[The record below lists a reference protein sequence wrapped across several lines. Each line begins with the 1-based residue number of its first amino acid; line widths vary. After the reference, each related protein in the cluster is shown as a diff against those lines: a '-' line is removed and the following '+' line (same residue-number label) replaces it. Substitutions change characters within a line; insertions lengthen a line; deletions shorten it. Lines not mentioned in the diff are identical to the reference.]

1 MVSKMNQQIQRIKE
15 LKKENDIC
23 IIAHHYAPAE
33 THEVADTLGDSR
45 DFFSSVVK
53 GCKEKNILV
62 LAPTFFAELTAAYLP
77 DKNVFVPGRGSTC
90 PVAMDNM
97 IQFEPVKQWRDQYP
111 ELPLVIYGTS
121 PLNLKLIGDYLAFP
135 GDVPEVINSV
145 EGDRV
150 LYVGEYNCTQ
160 EAMRKVNKEVIV
172 YPKQPTCN
180 VYNSASV
187 NDLKE
192 LKEQYPDSIV
202 MVHPECCEA
211 ITAKADYAIGTGKM
225 REIISTSS
233 NQTFILG
240 VEKNFYLRM
249 CKEFPEKTFVHLS
262 SYISCNVFNVMR
274 LDKVL
279 DACDFS
285 NTSEDARLQVK
296 VDSATA
302 EKVSSLITKMYK
314 SFGML

>member
-121 PLNLKLIGDYLAFP
+121 PLNLKLIGDYL
-135 GDVPEVINSV
+135 
-145 EGDRV
+145 V